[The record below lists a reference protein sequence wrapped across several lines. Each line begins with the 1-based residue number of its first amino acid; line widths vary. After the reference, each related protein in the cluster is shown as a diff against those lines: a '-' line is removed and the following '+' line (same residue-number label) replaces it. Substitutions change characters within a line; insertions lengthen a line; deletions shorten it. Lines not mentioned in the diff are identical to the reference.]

1 MGDTPTELHLPRSA
15 LNVKSSPL
23 IGTAYSLLLLRF
35 ACSGYVFTPIL
46 TGVPGCAAECRRV
59 RGMSVGAAREADLW
73 DFCGARGRPKW
84 LSQLGVQRLGRWAL
98 PALLIAGADNPE
110 HLALLFADE
119 LVEGERWLVAV
130 RGLDSP
136 ACGAFCCLGHY
147 VVNVVHPRDP
157 IVRIGEAG
165 ANPQS
170 RRPADISPPG
180 SGILGSV
187 EPGYYRPVP
196 S

>member
-1 MGDTPTELHLPRSA
+1 
-15 LNVKSSPL
+15 
-23 IGTAYSLLLLRF
+23 
-35 ACSGYVFTPIL
+35 
-46 TGVPGCAAECRRV
+46 
-59 RGMSVGAAREADLW
+59 VGFLWGPREAQ
-73 DFCGARGRPKW
+73 W

-98 PALLIAGADNPE
+98 LALLIAGADNAE

-170 RRPADISPPG
+170 RRAEGAADIIPPG

-187 EPGYYRPVP
+187 EPCYYRPVP

>member
-1 MGDTPTELHLPRSA
+1 VCHGMPPCPWDTCGGGPGRELVGFLW
-15 LNVKSSPL
+15 
-23 IGTAYSLLLLRF
+23 
-35 ACSGYVFTPIL
+35 AC
-46 TGVPGCAAECRRV
+46 
-59 RGMSVGAAREADLW
+59 
-73 DFCGARGRPKW
+73 GRPKW

-98 PALLIAGADNPE
+98 LFAGASNPE

-119 LVEGERWLVAV
+119 LVEWETWLVVV

-136 ACGAFCCLGHY
+136 ACGAFCCLGHHM
-147 VVNVVHPRDP
+147 VNVIHPRDP
-157 IVRIGEAG
+157 IVRGGEAG

-170 RRPADISPPG
+170 RRPAGTADISPPG